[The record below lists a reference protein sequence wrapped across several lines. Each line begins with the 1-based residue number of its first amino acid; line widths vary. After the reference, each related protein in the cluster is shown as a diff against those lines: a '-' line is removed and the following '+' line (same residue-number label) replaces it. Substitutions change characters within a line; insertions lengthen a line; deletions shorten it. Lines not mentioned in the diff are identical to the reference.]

1 MKSGLFL
8 TLCIL
13 TVQSLIAQ
21 DTIILKNGKVVVGK
35 IISLSNGIELFTAKD
50 TLKYGAAEVASIIFC
65 CRNKNC
71 PEGDTN
77 SNVRSSPVTKGKT
90 KDNPCNC
97 VQKQHESADKTKP
110 KPKPVKSRNT
120 IY

>member
-1 MKSGLFL
+1 MKAILFL
-8 TLCIL
+8 MLCIITAQL
-13 TVQSLIAQ
+13 LIAQ
-21 DTIILKNGKVVVGK
+21 DTITLKNGKVVFGK

-65 CRNKNC
+65 SSNKNC

-77 SNVRSSPVTKGKT
+77 SDVHSSPVTKGKT

-97 VQKQHESADKTKP
+97 IQKQHESSDKT
-110 KPKPVKSRNT
+110 KPKPVKSRNS